1 MQRQT
6 LQSPA
11 TARKNGGTDD
21 YSKKTLLEVR
31 TRRDFFDLQHP
42 LGLDLNDPMTHR
54 VRTSAEKAGAD
65 ATSKRQIHKN
75 AEAKDHQGY
84 QSK

>member
-1 MQRQT
+1 MAVRMVIQRKRY
-6 LQSPA
+6 LKFA
-11 TARKNGGTDD
+11 
-21 YSKKTLLEVR
+21 
-31 TRRDFFDLQHP
+31 RRDFFDLQHP
-42 LGLDLNDPMTHR
+42 LGLDMNDPMTHR

-84 QSK
+84 QLK